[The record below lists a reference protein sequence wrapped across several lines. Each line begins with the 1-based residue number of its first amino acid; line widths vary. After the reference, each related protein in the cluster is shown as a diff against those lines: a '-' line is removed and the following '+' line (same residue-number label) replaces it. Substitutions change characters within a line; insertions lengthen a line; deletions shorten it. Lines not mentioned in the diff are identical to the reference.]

1 MEFNENII
9 FVILGSILIAFE
21 IILGAV
27 TGFELL
33 ILGIILMISGGIGY
47 LAGSF
52 MVTLGLASTLIFLY
66 IFLGR
71 KRLQSYL
78 SVKTSKTNFDSLIGE
93 KALVIDKISPDLVGK
108 IKINGEVWRAESE
121 SLCVAGSWVKIN
133 SVSGVTL
140 NVKPLN

>member
-9 FVILGSILIAFE
+9 FVILGSILIAVE

-33 ILGIILMISGGIGY
+33 ILGIILMVSGGIGY

-78 SVKTSKTNFDSLIGE
+78 SVKTSKTNFDSFFGE